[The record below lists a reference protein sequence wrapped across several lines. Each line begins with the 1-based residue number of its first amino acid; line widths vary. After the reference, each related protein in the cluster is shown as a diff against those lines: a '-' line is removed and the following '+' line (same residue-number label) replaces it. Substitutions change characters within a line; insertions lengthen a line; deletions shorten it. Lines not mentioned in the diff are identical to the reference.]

1 MDNTQPKRDTSPRL
15 YLTLTVV
22 VFTVLAVVFVAFPR
36 SRYSELEKR
45 ELAEMPTFSTEKLA
59 DNTYTSELSTWFSDT
74 EPYRDK
80 FMAVSMTVRDAI
92 RFDPTSNDDE
102 QVSFHAGDAT
112 IGAEPAA
119 APEGEDMEE
128 YENKI
133 TANENA
139 KMANHGIIIV
149 GSGPN
154 VRALMAYGGRNGG
167 EAYAKALNEYKEA
180 LPGVTIYSMV
190 VPLAS
195 EYYTPDKARS
205 ATKPQLPTIQNINRH
220 LAAGVRPV
228 NVYSALAAHVDEPIY
243 LRTDHHWAPLGA
255 FYAAQ
260 ALARTAGVPFRG
272 LDAYTRK
279 VVHGYVGTM
288 YGYSKDISVKKAPE
302 DFVYYEPNA
311 VTYTTTY
318 NNYTVSKDYRVTG
331 EGKAYQGPFFYKHK
345 DGSSGAYSTFMGSD
359 YKLTKV
365 QTGTKNGRRVL
376 IIKDS
381 YGNALP
387 GYLFYSFE
395 EVHVVDFRY
404 FTRNIR
410 KYVRDNKITDLVF
423 CTNIFNAYSPSTYRK
438 VTRFLTQGDNS
449 VEPEPAKGPAK
460 KETSEKKSEPKAE
473 KKHDARSEPAKEP
486 AKESTTEPVQEPA
499 ERPTEQI

>member
-1 MDNTQPKRDTSPRL
+1 MDTNRTTGRTHSSHRL
-15 YLTLTVV
+15 YLIIIITI
-22 VFTVLAVVFVAFPR
+22 FTGLAVVFVAFPR

-45 ELAEMPTFSTEKLA
+45 ELAEMPAFNSDKLA
-59 DNTYTSELSTWFSDT
+59 DNSYTAELSTWFSDT
-74 EPYRDK
+74 EPYRDE

-92 RFDPTSNDDE
+92 RFDPTASGDE

-112 IGAEPAA
+112 IGAEPST
-119 APEGEDMEE
+119 PPDGENLEE
-128 YENKI
+128 YQNKV

-154 VRALMAYGGRNGG
+154 VRALMAYGGRGGG
-167 EAYAKALNEYKEA
+167 EAYARALNEYKEA

-195 EYYTPDKARS
+195 EFYTPDKAKS
-205 ATKPQLPTIQNINRH
+205 ATKPQLPTIQNINKH
-220 LAAGVRPV
+220 LAPGIRPV
-228 NVYSALAAHVDEPIY
+228 NVYNALASHVNEPIY

-260 ALARTAGVPFRG
+260 ALAKTAGVPFRG
-272 LDAYTRK
+272 LDAYTK
-279 VVHGYVGTM
+279 KTIHNYVGTM

-302 DFVYYEPNA
+302 DFIYYEPNA
-311 VTYTTTY
+311 VSYTTTY

-331 EGKAYQGPFFYKHK
+331 EGKAYQGPFFYQHK
-345 DGSSGAYSTFMGSD
+345 DGSSGAYTTFMGSD
-359 YKLTKV
+359 YKLTKIK
-365 QTGTKNGRRVL
+365 TGTKNGRRLL

-410 KYVRDNKITDLVF
+410 KYVRDNNITDLVF
-423 CTNIFNAYSPSTYRK
+423 CTNIFNAYAPSTYNK
-438 VTRFLTQGDNS
+438 VTKFLHQGDNS
-449 VEPEPAKGPAK
+449 FEPAPVKEPKTKENEKKKADACPEP
-460 KETSEKKSEPKAE
+460 KEGT
-473 KKHDARSEPAKEP
+473 AKEP
-486 AKESTTEPVQEPA
+486 VREPQQEPT
-499 ERPTEQI
+499 EEDPT